1 MSILTNNS
9 KKSLNCIRNI
19 QCLIPKIQK
28 FIIKHHL
35 HAHSCVKSK
44 IRYSTRIKLN
54 AMKIYII
61 WYLMLLRTRRIFWLF
76 ERYKIVII
84 DILCEFIQYFVTINA
99 FKKLDYN
106 NYVNKYC
113 KNPFS
118 LLSLFSIKRLSVMIK
133 LLLYVEIFFTVYL
146 WNIFNFFIKKYTF
159 MLQHIKKQC
168 RHTLQSNLT
177 SFLPTWCVAN
187 PTQIYLR
194 TFVRRHPFAFYL
206 LSHSPFINLFFNF
219 YTT

>member
-1 MSILTNNS
+1 MSILTNDS

-19 QCLIPKIQK
+19 QWY
-28 FIIKHHL
+28 
-35 HAHSCVKSK
+35 ST
-44 IRYSTRIKLN
+44 RYSTRIKLN

-84 DILCEFIQYFVTINA
+84 DMLCEFIQYFVTINA

-133 LLLYVEIFFTVYL
+133 LFFYTWKCFLPFIYEIFL
-146 WNIFNFFIKKYTF
+146 IF
-159 MLQHIKKQC
+159 
-168 RHTLQSNLT
+168 
-177 SFLPTWCVAN
+177 FL
-187 PTQIYLR
+187 
-194 TFVRRHPFAFYL
+194 
-206 LSHSPFINLFFNF
+206 
-219 YTT
+219 